1 MTIEIDVLSKDR
13 VYKQI
18 LNETSRK
25 LPLRVGPLELLILIY
40 ATQEAPRFTPS
51 DIVVWAREHHGIALD
66 NRRVHDAIKRLVE
79 RGILRPVEK
88 NGERI
93 RGLYILAK
101 DISLPIETISN
112 ALEAISYIYPVSRKT
127 TRICDGGCVV
137 RVHAA
142 VKDVY
147 EFVRSVA
154 YSYAVL
160 RFVWGC
166 IWSDPGVLGLSK
178 SFVRSVWREARS
190 FVASLNASSAV
201 IGCHGRYG
209 RGGESKFD
217 SLAPLYMCNDARY
230 YEIGCDIP
238 IPRAFDF
245 SLRVY
250 VEKVRSSSY

>member
-1 MTIEIDVLSKDR
+1 MTIEIDVSSIDR

-18 LNETSRK
+18 LNEISRK
-25 LPLRVGPLELLILIY
+25 LGLRVGPLELLILIY
-40 ATQEAPRFTPS
+40 ATQVAPWFRPG
-51 DIVVWAREHHGIALD
+51 DVVVWAREHHGIALD

-112 ALEAISYIYPVSRKT
+112 ALEAISYIYEVPRKT
-127 TRICDGGCVV
+127 TRICDGDCVV
-137 RVHAA
+137 RVHA
-142 VKDVY
+142 VVRDVY

-154 YSYAVL
+154 YSYAFL

-190 FVASLNASSAV
+190 FVASLNAGSVV

-217 SLAPLYMCNDARY
+217 SLAPLYMCNDGQY
-230 YEIGCDIP
+230 YEIGFDIP
-238 IPRAFDF
+238 VPRAFDF
-245 SLRVY
+245 FLKVY

>member
-25 LPLRVGPLELLILIY
+25 LPLRIGPLQLLILIY
-40 ATQEAPRFTPS
+40 ATQAAPGFTPS
-51 DIVVWAREHHGIALD
+51 DIVVWAEKHHGIALD
-66 NRRVHDAIKRLVE
+66 NKRVHDAIKRLVE
-79 RGILRPVEK
+79 RGILRPVEE

-112 ALEAISYIYPVSRKT
+112 ALEAISYIYAVPRKT
-127 TRICDGGCVV
+127 TRICDGGCAV
-137 RVHAA
+137 RVHS
-142 VKDVY
+142 VVRDVY

-160 RFVWGC
+160 HFVWGR
-166 IWSDPGVLGLSK
+166 IWSDLSALGLSK

-217 SLAPLYMCNDARY
+217 SLAPLYMCNDGHY
-230 YEIGCDIP
+230 YEIGFDIP
-238 IPRAFDF
+238 VPRAFDF